1 MPVIQVPMDIS
12 EKAIQGILTGNMI
25 RTGGVVR
32 DSTGQIVEHL
42 RDVSESKS
50 GKEGVIRSV
59 LKSASK
65 NKSTVAVGI
74 ATVAVIGSVAFW
86 SVSKIRKNKTDET
99 SLNEDL
105 SKAINEYMSLAVQGK
120 LNINAI
126 SNLKNILEEVRKL
139 DGSSKIIISVKQLQE
154 LIGYISKYTQ
164 ELAEANNFK
173 IDCENKINNFDDTL
187 LKLNSYLEIQENLF
201 KEAA

>member
-173 IDCENKINNFDDTL
+173 IDFENKINNFDDTL

>member
-32 DSTGQIVEHL
+32 NSTGQIVEHL

-173 IDCENKINNFDDTL
+173 IDFENKINNFDDTL

>member
-1 MPVIQVPMDIS
+1 MPVIQVPMDMS

-105 SKAINEYMSLAVQGK
+105 SKAINEHMSLAVQGK

-173 IDCENKINNFDDTL
+173 IDFENKINNFDDTL